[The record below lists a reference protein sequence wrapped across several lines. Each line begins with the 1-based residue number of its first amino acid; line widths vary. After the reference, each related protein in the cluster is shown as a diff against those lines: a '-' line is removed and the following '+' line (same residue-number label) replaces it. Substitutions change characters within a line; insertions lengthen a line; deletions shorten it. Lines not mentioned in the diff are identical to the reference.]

1 MIKDTSG
8 QDISVTPKRNYK
20 KPVILVVLTLAI
32 IALCAQAFMGSN
44 PGSISVD
51 RASLQ
56 IATVNLSRLV
66 RDVAASGRIVAANAP
81 KVYSPERGYVDLQ
94 VKAGDEVSKGDII
107 ALVDSPELNNE
118 LKQQQSVL
126 ARLDGEL
133 QRKHLEA
140 RRQKLSL
147 TKTLDLA
154 QVELNAADR
163 ENRRAK
169 LSIEKNLISQIDL
182 EKAVDDLARAKL
194 SYKHAQQEVELA
206 KDTLAFELKAAERDL
221 ARQQL
226 IVDDL
231 NRQVR
236 NLTIKASVTG
246 IVTVVTQAL
255 LDELFPEGDG
265 LGKTIYFGDLPLTII
280 GVAAHMKSPW
290 LKDSHPNNVALI
302 PYIQGKTYA
311 QFAVRTKPSQRAA
324 VMKQIETAMLNNYSK
339 RVINNIKGLDQLKD
353 EYVAA
358 DKLMMRM
365 LIVLITILVLVTALG
380 IFGLTLFNISKRTKQ
395 IGTRRAL
402 GARKSAIINY
412 FLVENAM
419 ICSVGLIL
427 GGIAALLLGQLLMQH
442 FSIAA
447 LPPSY
452 IAGTAIMVFVMSLL
466 AVFGPARRAANISPS
481 IATRTI

>member
-1 MIKDTSG
+1 MLEIKP
-8 QDISVTPKRNYK
+8 IFH
-20 KPVILVVLTLAI
+20 
-32 IALCAQAFMGSN
+32 ALCRSKVGAVLLL
-44 PGSISVD
+44 I
-51 RASLQ
+51 Q
-56 IATVNLSRLV
+56 IAITTAIVSNAAFIIQDRIAFLNQETGYPEQDLFKFNVMTFGKDIDASQQFELDEAMLRALPGVVNAAQSSSIPLSGSGS
-66 RDVAASGRIVAANAP
+66 ASSFNLKPAPQESKSIRSSYIFIDEHGLDTYGVKLIAGRNF
-81 KVYSPERGYVDLQ
+81 SE
-94 VKAGDEVSKGDII
+94 DEVTI
-107 ALVDSPELNNE
+107 
-118 LKQQQSVL
+118 
-126 ARLDGEL
+126 
-133 QRKHLEA
+133 
-140 RRQKLSL
+140 
-147 TKTLDLA
+147 T
-154 QVELNAADR
+154 
-163 ENRRAK
+163 
-169 LSIEKNLISQIDL
+169 NLP
-182 EKAVDDLARAKL
+182 
-194 SYKHAQQEVELA
+194 
-206 KDTLAFELKAAERDL
+206 TERTT
-221 ARQQL
+221 
-226 IVDDL
+226 
-231 NRQVR
+231 N
-236 NLTIKASVTG
+236 
-246 IVTVVTQAL
+246 VTVVTQAL

-280 GVAAHMKSPW
+280 GVADHMKSSW

-311 QFAVRTKPSQRAA
+311 QFAVRTKPGQRAA

-419 ICSVGLIL
+419 ICCMGLLI
-427 GGIAALLLGQLLMQH
+427 GIIAALLLGQLLMQH
-442 FSIAA
+442 FSIAT

>member
-1 MIKDTSG
+1 MLEIKP
-8 QDISVTPKRNYK
+8 IFH
-20 KPVILVVLTLAI
+20 
-32 IALCAQAFMGSN
+32 ALCRSKVGAVLLL
-44 PGSISVD
+44 I
-51 RASLQ
+51 Q
-56 IATVNLSRLV
+56 IAITTAIVSNAAFIIQDRIAFLNQETGYPEQDLFKFNVMTFGKDIDASQQFELDEAMLRALPGVVNAAQSSSIPLSGSGSASSFNLKPAPQESKSV
-66 RDVAASGRIVAANAP
+66 RSSYIFIDEHGLDTYGVKLIAGRNF
-81 KVYSPERGYVDLQ
+81 SE
-94 VKAGDEVSKGDII
+94 DEVTI
-107 ALVDSPELNNE
+107 
-118 LKQQQSVL
+118 
-126 ARLDGEL
+126 
-133 QRKHLEA
+133 
-140 RRQKLSL
+140 
-147 TKTLDLA
+147 T
-154 QVELNAADR
+154 
-163 ENRRAK
+163 
-169 LSIEKNLISQIDL
+169 NLP
-182 EKAVDDLARAKL
+182 
-194 SYKHAQQEVELA
+194 
-206 KDTLAFELKAAERDL
+206 TER
-221 ARQQL
+221 
-226 IVDDL
+226 
-231 NRQVR
+231 
-236 NLTIKASVTG
+236 TTT
-246 IVTVVTQAL
+246 VTVVTQAL

-311 QFAVRTKPSQRAA
+311 QFAVRTKPGQRAA

-339 RVINNIKGLDQLKD
+339 RVINNIKGLDELKD
-353 EYVAA
+353 QYMAK

>member
-1 MIKDTSG
+1 MLEIKP
-8 QDISVTPKRNYK
+8 IFH
-20 KPVILVVLTLAI
+20 
-32 IALCAQAFMGSN
+32 ALCRSKVGAVLLL
-44 PGSISVD
+44 I
-51 RASLQ
+51 Q
-56 IATVNLSRLV
+56 IAITTAIVSNAAFIIQDRIAFLNQETGYPEQDLFKFNVMTFGKDIDASQQFELDEAMLRALPGVVNAAQSSSIPLSGSGSASSFNLKPAPQESKSV
-66 RDVAASGRIVAANAP
+66 RSSYIFIDEHGLDTYGVKLIAGRNF
-81 KVYSPERGYVDLQ
+81 SE
-94 VKAGDEVSKGDII
+94 DEVTI
-107 ALVDSPELNNE
+107 
-118 LKQQQSVL
+118 
-126 ARLDGEL
+126 
-133 QRKHLEA
+133 
-140 RRQKLSL
+140 
-147 TKTLDLA
+147 T
-154 QVELNAADR
+154 
-163 ENRRAK
+163 
-169 LSIEKNLISQIDL
+169 NLP
-182 EKAVDDLARAKL
+182 
-194 SYKHAQQEVELA
+194 
-206 KDTLAFELKAAERDL
+206 TERTT
-221 ARQQL
+221 
-226 IVDDL
+226 
-231 NRQVR
+231 N
-236 NLTIKASVTG
+236 
-246 IVTVVTQAL
+246 VTVVTQAL

-311 QFAVRTKPSQRAA
+311 QFAVRTKPGQRAA

-466 AVFGPARRAANISPS
+466 AVFGPARLAANISPS